1 MNIKTNENLFLI
13 TEENPYNNKDIKNK
27 HDSRNKN
34 PFNNRKIASRS
45 TETFPTNIISPK
57 NQTLTTEN
65 ASNAK
70 TIHNETNSD
79 KNIIIKRR
87 KRRQQTVF
95 QPRNNEII
103 FIYDIL
109 FHSDSKHNS
118 LNFNKLRHFIIE
130 HQNKVN
136 SDYDSYLKESI
147 NANDDSEKVKE
158 LETLISRYSIVIFY
172 LLKRNKI
179 EEAKKILLLMIK
191 ENMNYIDYHSHK
203 LFKIFNKLQQKFEI
217 IKVYPKQTKELF
229 KIYSFIIKYCD
240 LFKLTKFKN
249 KFLVRYLA
257 LQSLNYKVFKRKI
270 EMHGFSAES
279 RNQIKF
285 WFAICLH
292 NASYFAINAY
302 CPPRVPIAMCGLIL
316 KLYRNLDENLS
327 TKQERSLL
335 INTSYNQGILY
346 YINNQPELALHALKL
361 TKQKIMSFHDNE
373 NSGYNN
379 VNKVFQFVDN
389 SKINSS
395 ITVNNKNNVAGHKN
409 SLIQNYFLGLNTKE
423 LLFNKRIRNYSFAS
437 SNDFV
442 EQVFI
447 NEGNRKKSLKMQD
460 ISEIFFLNLNL
471 NENADP
477 IDDYSFLNKKTVSP
491 YPSMRGSQSDF
502 DKFLKTKEFN
512 IPQYI
517 KEPLFFNIEL
527 LMTEIELDR
536 KNYNLAYEHIKNCI
550 ILILV
555 VKQLGEP
562 NKNNNISIYQKEL
575 NIMSE
580 FLEIIE
586 KNNKDKKLYAQ
597 IRSLKTINFRLSMQQ
612 ADKKMKK
619 SGKMVTI
626 KDKNNPAF
634 DKEKTKME
642 KEIEKF
648 FIFLNS
654 LSVYQI
660 KLLNDIQ
667 PVNDT
672 RNDLPIFFNNQFKD
686 TLSTAQRVNLEKLNI
701 MSLSRCTIL
710 NDPNN
715 YILPSNLVFRTLNQ
729 KKNANDKI
737 NDKNNSKINDNNNF
751 LITFNG
757 SLMNNDDNENEDDK
771 ELESDFRFSGTE
783 ELKNFKKIIF
793 SKNCNKDLKLFF
805 LNNFLYAISILKKSE
820 SSEVQDMID
829 YPEIMIEPIKRF
841 KRKNKDK
848 AKYINE
854 NKQEIFKHLMF
865 FPEFKEL
872 LDQNASYFKN
882 DKKNKIIKSKKRSL
896 SSSISNENMI
906 SISNSIIPEDI
917 NNNSNV

>member
-1 MNIKTNENLFLI
+1 MNIKTNESLSLI
-13 TEENPYNNKDIKNK
+13 VEENPYSNKDLKYKI
-27 HDSRNKN
+27 DSRNKN
-34 PFNNRKIASRS
+34 PFNKKKKSSRS

-57 NQTLTTEN
+57 SQTMATEN
-65 ASNAK
+65 CSNTK
-70 TIHNETNSD
+70 TIQNETISD
-79 KNIIIKRR
+79 NNIQIKRR
-87 KRRQQTVF
+87 RKRQQTVF
-95 QPRNNEII
+95 QPKNNEII
-103 FIYDIL
+103 TIYDIL
-109 FHSDSKHNS
+109 FHSDTRLIS
-118 LNFNKLRHFIIE
+118 LDFNKLRNFIIN
-130 HQNKVN
+130 HQKKIN
-136 SDYDSYLKESI
+136 SEYNSFLKE
-147 NANDDSEKVKE
+147 NMNTNDDSDIVKK
-158 LETLISRYSIVIFY
+158 LETLISRYSIVIYY
-172 LLKRNKI
+172 LLKRKNY

-191 ENMNYIDYHSHK
+191 ENMHYIDYHSHK

-240 LFKLTKFKN
+240 LFNLTKYKN

-270 EMHGFSAES
+270 EMRGFSVES
-279 RNQIKF
+279 RNQIKY

-292 NASYFAINAY
+292 NASYFSIYAY
-302 CPPRVPIAMCGLIL
+302 CPPRVPIAMSGLIL

-327 TKQERSLL
+327 TRQERSIL

-346 YINNQPELALHALKL
+346 YINNQPELALHSLKL
-361 TKQKIMSFHDNE
+361 TKQKIMSFHDNDS
-373 NSGYNN
+373 NGYNN
-379 VNKVFQFVDN
+379 INKVFQFVDN
-389 SKINSS
+389 SKISSS
-395 ITVNNKNNVAGHKN
+395 IAVNNKNNVAVHKN

-447 NEGNRKKSLKMQD
+447 NEGKKKSLKMED

-471 NENADP
+471 NENIDP
-477 IDDYSFLNKKTVSP
+477 IEDYSFLNKKPVSP
-491 YPSMRGSQSDF
+491 FPSIRGSQSDF

-536 KNYNLAYEHIKNCI
+536 KNYNLAYEHVKNCI

-555 VKQLGEP
+555 VKQLGDS
-562 NKNNNISIYQKEL
+562 NKNNNINNFQKEL
-575 NIMSE
+575 NIMSK
-580 FLEIIE
+580 FLDIIE

-597 IRSLKTINFRLSMQQ
+597 IRSLKTINLRLSLQQ
-612 ADKKMKK
+612 GDKKMRK
-619 SGKMVTI
+619 SPKITTN
-626 KDKNNPAF
+626 KDKNNPTF
-634 DKEKTKME
+634 DKEKAKMK

-654 LSVYQI
+654 LSIYQI
-660 KLLNDIQ
+660 KLLNDTQ

-686 TLSTAQRVNLEKLNI
+686 TLSITQRINLEKINI

-715 YILPSNLVFRTLNQ
+715 YILPSNLVFRALNQ
-729 KKNANDKI
+729 KKKMINDKI
-737 NDKNNSKINDNNNF
+737 SDKDNSKINDNNNF
-751 LITFNG
+751 HISFNG
-757 SLMNNDDNENEDDK
+757 SLMNKIDNENEEDK

-783 ELKNFKKIIF
+783 EFKNFKKIIF
-793 SKNCNKDLKLFF
+793 SKNCNKDLELFF

-820 SSEVQDMID
+820 PNEIQDMID

-841 KRKNKDK
+841 KRKNKKK

-854 NKQEIFKHLMF
+854 NKQEIFKHLML

-872 LDQNASYFKN
+872 LDQNSTFFKDDN
-882 DKKNKIIKSKKRSL
+882 QTKIIKPKKKSL
-896 SSSISNENMI
+896 SSIFSNENMV
-906 SISNSIIPEDI
+906 SISNSIQFEDI
-917 NNNSNV
+917 NNNNNV